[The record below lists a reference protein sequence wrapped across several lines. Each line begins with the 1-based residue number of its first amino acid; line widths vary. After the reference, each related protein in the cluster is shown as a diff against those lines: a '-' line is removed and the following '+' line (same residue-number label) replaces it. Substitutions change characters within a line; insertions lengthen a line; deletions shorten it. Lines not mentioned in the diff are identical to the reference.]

1 MIVYVVYSV
10 IEGDRYDF
18 EDAANCKVF
27 ASESD
32 AELYRQELESDSL
45 VSYAKIVEKI
55 IGDS

>member
-32 AELYRQELESDSL
+32 AELYRQSLESDSL